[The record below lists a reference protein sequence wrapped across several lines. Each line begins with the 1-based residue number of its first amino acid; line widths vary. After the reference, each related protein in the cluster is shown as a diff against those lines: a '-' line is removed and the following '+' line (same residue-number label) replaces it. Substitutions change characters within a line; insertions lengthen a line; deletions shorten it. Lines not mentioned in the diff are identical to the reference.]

1 MPVTR
6 TARATGTHGSTL
18 GTFVPE
24 RSSGG
29 TSFSEIEKT
38 PAYDVDR
45 ALTPTPSTSAPRKT
59 RFSLPWTPLPVR
71 GCNWC
76 SCCPAC
82 LWIARD
88 PPASPPRLARTGAS
102 GGTTGCC
109 DDGLKCACLPTSWV
123 SGKLKWTCTD
133 AAQELSSSPSV
144 SKDLVYVGSNDI
156 YLHTVNKITGEFK
169 FEFLT
174 W

>member
-1 MPVTR
+1 MCV
-6 TARATGTHGSTL
+6 
-18 GTFVPE
+18 
-24 RSSGG
+24 SS
-29 TSFSEIEKT
+29 
-38 PAYDVDR
+38 DVMR
-45 ALTPTPSTSAPRKT
+45 
-59 RFSLPWTPLPVR
+59 
-71 GCNWC
+71 
-76 SCCPAC
+76 
-82 LWIARD
+82 
-88 PPASPPRLARTGAS
+88 
-102 GGTTGCC
+102 
-109 DDGLKCACLPTSWV
+109 V